1 MDANWDIE
9 SSKHWKVYFQKEL
22 ETDLEST
29 HLLLGREYSNIKQG
43 RVTQPHA
50 IWHTYIW
57 QRHIWHTLHKHTHSQ
72 TVDQDNGLCTLD
84 SLLEHLILKFCTS
97 VSGISRLYQ
106 TLVKIFTF
114 PCNDFKQFIRY
125 IHDTQAKTCLAQHY
139 ANVVL
144 RASEQTSVSWRYKMG
159 AGLVQ
164 NGRGWSVTSQFTICQ
179 DFRSEWIPNW
189 WRRLRLSGKSLT
201 TTASN
206 SQLRGKTP
214 SIKER
219 WKLFLP
225 ASSSILPSLVDR
237 GEHFIISIN
246 PANYYYWIR
255 HSHSQL

>member
-1 MDANWDIE
+1 MTQTYDTDIYDTHYTNTHTARQLT
-9 SSKHWKVYFQKEL
+9 KTMVCVHWTVYLNTWFWNFVL
-22 ETDLEST
+22 ASLESAASIK
-29 HLLLGREYSNIKQG
+29 LLSKSSHFLAMILNS
-43 RVTQPHA
+43 
-50 IWHTYIW
+50 
-57 QRHIWHTLHKHTHSQ
+57 LKHFS
-72 TVDQDNGLCTLD
+72 
-84 SLLEHLILKFCTS
+84 
-97 VSGISRLYQ
+97 
-106 TLVKIFTF
+106 
-114 PCNDFKQFIRY
+114 PRY

-144 RASEQTSVSWRYKMG
+144 RASKQTSVSWRYKMG

-164 NGRGWSVTSQFTICQ
+164 NGRGWSVTSQFKICQ

-246 PANYYYWIR
+246 PANLFYWHCVVHLCLHTMILALQRGSIKTSQSHHHYYY
-255 HSHSQL
+255 